1 MPPRG
6 HHGAFWSLLPLPR
19 LTLCRG
25 RKGNNPLQCVTTTER
40 HHPTPPSRDSES
52 WGHPGSHLK
61 LPRAVSDFPPQPR
74 GVGWPQWGQPCQPQ
88 PTHPCFAG
96 AGGPG
101 AGRQL
106 VQVLQGGEGGVHW
119 ANKGSRVCLPIQSG
133 DRGSLSPFPG
143 DYWVLGISRV
153 SWPRGTES
161 QLSSSKE
168 GRERAWEV
176 TECPEMR
183 SPSPTTSPS
192 HLLHPYWLGS
202 QTAFFPPEAPKD
214 KGCLSWTLRLP

>member
-1 MPPRG
+1 MSPPQSGTIPPRHPVTQRAGVTQG
-6 HHGAFWSLLPLPR
+6 HIQSSPEQSVTSPPNLEGWDGPSGDSHANPSPHIPALLEQEDLGLGDSWSR
-19 LTLCRG
+19 CCRG
-25 RKGNNPLQCVTTTER
+25 
-40 HHPTPPSRDSES
+40 
-52 WGHPGSHLK
+52 
-61 LPRAVSDFPPQPR
+61 
-74 GVGWPQWGQPCQPQ
+74 
-88 PTHPCFAG
+88 
-96 AGGPG
+96 
-101 AGRQL
+101 
-106 VQVLQGGEGGVHW
+106 GGVHW
-119 ANKGSRVCLPIQSG
+119 ANKGSRVCLPIRSG

-202 QTAFFPPEAPKD
+202 QTASFPPEAPKD
-214 KGCLSWTLRLP
+214 KGCRSWTLRLP